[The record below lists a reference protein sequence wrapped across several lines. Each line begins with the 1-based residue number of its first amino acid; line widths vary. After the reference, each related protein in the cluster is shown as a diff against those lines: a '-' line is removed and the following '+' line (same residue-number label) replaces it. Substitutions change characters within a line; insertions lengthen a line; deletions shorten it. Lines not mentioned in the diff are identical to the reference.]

1 MMLATRKLLSK
12 IGGSKEREDALSY
25 DFVASASNFA
35 VGGKRSDAKRKKG
48 GVNWRRREGMHVCG
62 RREEMELAL
71 ASYSALSLVWLLWLW
86 LGLYVVAYL
95 EEPASSSNKD
105 EQCTETHNGPAPP
118 V

>member
-48 GVNWRRREGMHVCG
+48 GVNGGGGRGCMCAGGG
-62 RREEMELAL
+62 RRW
-71 ASYSALSLVWLLWLW
+71 SSLSPLILL
-86 LGLYVVAYL
+86 YL
-95 EEPASSSNKD
+95 
-105 EQCTETHNGPAPP
+105 
-118 V
+118 

>member
-71 ASYSALSLVWLLWLW
+71 ASYSARYHL
-86 LGLYVVAYL
+86 
-95 EEPASSSNKD
+95 
-105 EQCTETHNGPAPP
+105 
-118 V
+118 